1 MSAPLLLLRPAEHDG
16 DILIGRRA
24 RLRERVAARVRATK
38 LDAQLAAGASPASQA
53 VLTLRAQALGDRR
66 ARTMIGQRIRRLL
79 SESRGARTV
88 RRAQVPV
95 RWAQVIAAAAELE
108 QLAHRLLSPG
118 PLAARGIAQARLL
131 LVDGCSAL
139 YHGSAS
145 EELCAATARAL
156 ENLEPSFG
164 W

>member
-79 SESRGARTV
+79 SGAR
-88 RRAQVPV
+88 RNF
-95 RWAQVIAAAAELE
+95 
-108 QLAHRLLSPG
+108 
-118 PLAARGIAQARLL
+118 
-131 LVDGCSAL
+131 
-139 YHGSAS
+139 GSV
-145 EELCAATARAL
+145 
-156 ENLEPSFG
+156 
-164 W
+164 